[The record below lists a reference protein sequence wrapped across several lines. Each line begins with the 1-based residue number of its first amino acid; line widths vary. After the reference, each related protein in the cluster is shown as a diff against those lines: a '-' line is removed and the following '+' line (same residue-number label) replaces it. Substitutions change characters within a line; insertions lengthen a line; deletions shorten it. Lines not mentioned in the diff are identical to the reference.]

1 MKVPFQNTEIAFRL
15 KPTTELYQAYLLFK
29 LVGSSKLVRWGSTFL
44 NSALKT
50 PLPFEP
56 VLKATLFKQFCGGE
70 TAKDCAQS
78 VRKLAKFRVFSILDY
93 SIEGAQSEKTFD
105 ATEKELL
112 STLTLASQSEFIPFS
127 VFKITALVRFSL
139 LEKLHEKAALTEQQK
154 EEWERA
160 QVRIRR
166 VVERAHQLKV
176 KLLIDAEESW
186 IQDPIDAYVEKLME
200 EFNTQSPT
208 VFQTLQM
215 YRKDRLAYLERLLAL
230 SKDKSFFL
238 GLKLVRGAY
247 MEKER
252 NRAES
257 LGYPSPIFADK
268 AGTDLAYNEASR
280 KCFTHLDRVFLF
292 AGTHKN
298 YSTQLIVDLMEEK
311 GLKPNDSRV
320 FFSQPLGMSDN
331 LTFNL
336 AELGFNAAKYIPYG
350 PVRELTPYLVRRAQE
365 NSAISGQ
372 TLRELELIQ
381 QELKRRR
388 SS

>member
-1 MKVPFQNTEIAFRL
+1 M
-15 KPTTELYQAYLLFK
+15 
-29 LVGSSKLVRWGSTFL
+29 
-44 NSALKT
+44 
-50 PLPFEP
+50 
-56 VLKATLFKQFCGGE
+56 KATLFKQSCGGE

-78 VRKLAKFRVFSILDY
+78 VRRLSKFRVYSILDY

-105 ATEKELL
+105 STEKELL

-127 VFKITALVRFSL
+127 VFKVTGLVRFSL
-139 LEKLHEKAALTEQQK
+139 LEKLQEKHPLTEQEK

-166 VVERAHQLKV
+166 IVERAHQLKV

-200 EFNTQSPT
+200 EFNKESPT

-215 YRKDRLAYLERLLAL
+215 YRGDRPAYLQRLLSL
-230 SKDKSFFL
+230 SHEKKFVL
-238 GLKLVRGAY
+238 GIKLVRGAY

-252 NRAES
+252 KRAQS
-257 LGYPSPIFADK
+257 LGYHSPVFPDK
-268 AGTDLAYNEASR
+268 AGTDLAYDEACR
-280 KCFTHLDRVFLF
+280 ECFKNLERVFLF
-292 AGTHKN
+292 AGTHN
-298 YSTQLIVDLMEEK
+298 EQSTQLIVDLMQEK
-311 GLKPNDSRV
+311 GLKPNDPRV
-320 FFSQPLGMSDN
+320 FFSQLLGMSDN

-336 AELGFNAAKYIPYG
+336 AELGFNSAKYIPYG

-381 QELKRRR
+381 LELKRRR
-388 SS
+388 N

>member
-1 MKVPFQNTEIAFRL
+1 MKIPFQNTQIAFRL
-15 KPTTELYQAYLLFK
+15 KTTSELYQAYLLFK
-29 LVGSSKLVRWGSTFL
+29 LVGSSKLVRWGSSFL

-56 VLKATLFKQFCGGE
+56 VLKATLFRQFCGGE

-78 VRKLAKFRVFSILDY
+78 VRKLANFRIFSILDY

-112 STLTLASQSEFIPFS
+112 STLILASQSDFIPFS

-139 LEKLHEKAALTEQQK
+139 LEKLHQKAPLSEQEK

-166 VVERAHQLKV
+166 IVERAHHLKV

-186 IQDPIDAYVEKLME
+186 IQDPIDAYVEQLME

-215 YRKDRLAYLERLLAL
+215 YRTDRPAYLDRLLAL
-230 SKDKSFFL
+230 SREKNFFL

-252 NRAES
+252 KRAES
-257 LGYPSPIFADK
+257 LGYTSPIFADK
-268 AGTDLAYNEASR
+268 AETDLAFNDAIR
-280 KCFTHLDRVFLF
+280 KCFGNLERVFLF
-292 AGTHKN
+292 AGTHN
-298 YSTQLIVDLMEEK
+298 EQSTQLIVDLMEERN
-311 GLKPNDSRV
+311 LKPNDPKI
-320 FFSQPLGMSDN
+320 FFSQLLGMSDN

-372 TLRELELIQ
+372 TLRELDLIQ
-381 QELKRRR
+381 KELKRRR
-388 SS
+388 N